1 MNLDLAT
8 VPFSRYGS
16 YLAFSFLRQP
26 HAVPLLGPSQ
36 ALPEGVYLRTVR
48 GDTFSREILR
58 LELLQGQTP
67 IPYTVHATPS
77 CLRLEAQ
84 VGHVEICISEPK
96 VIRIRGTGVS
106 LQLTMAPGM
115 FTYALPLGDSHW
127 QINSFMQRMSYLL
140 TPLVGQ
146 LVMDAPWSVDR
157 AAHII
162 ARFVPDAE
170 TGTLECA
177 IEEFQSVWVPRAY
190 SESFAACRQA
200 VDQEYRQWLDQMPG
214 VPPRYAAA
222 RELAAYVDWSC
233 VVAPDGHLTRP
244 AMYMS
249 KNWMTN
255 VWSWDHCFNAM
266 ALAYHNPALAW
277 DQFMLLFDC
286 QDAQGALPDSV
297 NDRLMV
303 WNFCK
308 PPIHGWT
315 LKRLMERTDW
325 ITTRQLRE
333 VYGPLSRW
341 TDWWFTY
348 RDDDHDGIPQYNHGN
363 DSGWDNCTAFETGL
377 PLESPDLSAFLVIQ
391 MGTLADVALRL
402 DKPRAAKAW
411 QKRADELLA
420 RLLAHSWRGD
430 RFVAPRSGDHK
441 VTEANT
447 LFLFLPL
454 ILGEKLPRDVRSALI
469 SGLTQPD
476 RFVTAH
482 GLATESPASALYQPD
497 GYWRG
502 PIWAPSTMILV
513 DGLAAVGEK
522 ALAREL
528 SGKFCDMAARSGMA
542 ENYDALTGA
551 GLRDRAY
558 TWTASVF
565 LILAHEYLQG

>member
-1 MNLDLAT
+1 
-8 VPFSRYGS
+8 
-16 YLAFSFLRQP
+16 
-26 HAVPLLGPSQ
+26 
-36 ALPEGVYLRTVR
+36 
-48 GDTFSREILR
+48 
-58 LELLQGQTP
+58 
-67 IPYTVHATPS
+67 
-77 CLRLEAQ
+77 
-84 VGHVEICISEPK
+84 
-96 VIRIRGTGVS
+96 
-106 LQLTMAPGM
+106 
-115 FTYALPLGDSHW
+115 
-127 QINSFMQRMSYLL
+127 
-140 TPLVGQ
+140 
-146 LVMDAPWSVDR
+146 
-157 AAHII
+157 
-162 ARFVPDAE
+162 
-170 TGTLECA
+170 
-177 IEEFQSVWVPRAY
+177 
-190 SESFAACRQA
+190 
-200 VDQEYRQWLDQMPG
+200 
-214 VPPRYAAA
+214 
-222 RELAAYVDWSC
+222 
-233 VVAPDGHLTRP
+233 
-244 AMYMS
+244 
-249 KNWMTN
+249 
-255 VWSWDHCFNAM
+255 
-266 ALAYHNPALAW
+266 
-277 DQFMLLFDC
+277 
-286 QDAQGALPDSV
+286 
-297 NDRLMV
+297 
-303 WNFCK
+303 
-308 PPIHGWT
+308 
-315 LKRLMERTDW
+315 
-325 ITTRQLRE
+325 

-402 DKPRAAKAW
+402 DKPRVAKAW

-528 SGKFCDMAARSGMA
+528 SRKFCDMAARSGMA

>member
-1 MNLDLAT
+1 MNLDLT
-8 VPFSRYGS
+8 QTPFSRYGS
-16 YLAFSFLRQP
+16 YLAFSYLRKPQALPFLGQ
-26 HAVPLLGPSQ
+26 AQ

-48 GDTFSREILR
+48 GDAFSREILR
-58 LELLQGQTP
+58 LELLQDQTP
-67 IPYTVHATPS
+67 VSYTVSATPT
-77 CLRLEAQ
+77 CLRLEASA
-84 VGHVEICISEPK
+84 GRVEICMPEPK
-96 VIRIRGTGVS
+96 VVRIRGTGVS
-106 LQLTMAPGM
+106 LQLTMASGM
-115 FTYALPLGDSHW
+115 YTFAFPLGEGHW

-146 LVMDAPWSVDR
+146 LAMDAPWSVDR
-157 AAHII
+157 AAHIVARI
-162 ARFVPDAE
+162 APDAG
-170 TGTLECA
+170 TGAFEMA

-190 SESFAACRQA
+190 DESFAACLEA
-200 VDQEYRQWLDQMPG
+200 VEDEFQQWLSETPDAPSG
-214 VPPRYAAA
+214 YADT
-222 RELAAYVDWSC
+222 RELAAYIDWSC
-233 VVAPDGHLTRP
+233 VVTPEGHLTRP
-244 AMYMS
+244 AMLMS

-255 VWSWDHCFNAM
+255 IWSWDHCFNAM

-286 QDAQGALPDSV
+286 QDEHGALPDSV
-297 NDRLMV
+297 NDKLMV

-333 VYGPLSRW
+333 IYGPLSRW

-363 DSGWDNCTAFETGL
+363 DSGWDNCTVFETGL

-391 MGTLADVALRL
+391 MDVLADVARRL
-402 DKPRAAKAW
+402 DKPRAARAW
-411 QKRADELLA
+411 EKRADELLG

-441 VTEANT
+441 VLESNT
-447 LFLFLPL
+447 LFMFLPL
-454 ILGEKLPRDVRSALI
+454 ILGEKLPQDVRSALI
-469 SGLTQPD
+469 SGLTRPS
-476 RFVTAH
+476 RFITAH

-502 PIWAPSTMILV
+502 PIWAPSTLIIL
-513 DGLAAVGEK
+513 DGLAALGEK
-522 ALAREL
+522 ALVREL
-528 SGKFCDMAARSGMA
+528 SVKFCDMAARSGMA
-542 ENYDALTGA
+542 ENYGALSGE

-565 LILAHEYLQG
+565 LILAHEYLR